1 MRIAVC
7 PGSFDPITLGHLEII
22 ERTSRIFDKVIVL
35 VMGNH
40 RKKGMHVFSA
50 DERAELIR
58 KSIASTDG
66 FDNVEVEVYG
76 GLLAEYAK
84 QHNVSA
90 IVKGLRA
97 VSDFENEFQQAL
109 TNQKLYADFETLFM
123 SASSN
128 YMFLSSSLVR
138 QVGELGGDISEFVPE
153 VIIEDILK
161 RLRKD

>member
-1 MRIAVC
+1 MKIAVC

-22 ERTSRIFDKVIVL
+22 ERTSKIFDKVVVL
-35 VMGNH
+35 VMANH
-40 RKKGMHVFSA
+40 RKKGAYAFTA
-50 DERAELIR
+50 QERAELIR
-58 KSIASTDG
+58 KSLDSMDG
-66 FDNVEVEVYG
+66 LDNVEVDVYH
-76 GLLAEYAK
+76 GLLANYAK
-84 QHNVSA
+84 ENNVSA

-123 SASSN
+123 SASAN

-153 VIIEDILK
+153 VILEDI
-161 RLRKD
+161 